1 MTEPK
6 AVEPDL
12 FEAMGTQRA
21 MRRLKPDAVP
31 KEYIKKILWAATR
44 APNGGNVQP
53 WRFMVVVDPEKKK
66 RLQEIYAEQWA
77 KYIEMDRG
85 RPRADQSP
93 EATRS
98 HERTMAAGQYL
109 ADHLHEAPVIIIPCG
124 FLLAVNTG
132 IASGSSIYPAIQNL
146 MLAARALG
154 LGTVLTT
161 LHRQNEGA
169 VRELLGIPE
178 NAHTAALIPVGWPIG
193 RFGAGPRLPVEA
205 VTYWDQWGAKEGS

>member
-1 MTEPK
+1 MLDNSV
-6 AVEPDL
+6 VEPDI

-21 MRRLKPDAVP
+21 MRRLKPDPVP
-31 KEYIKKILWAATR
+31 RELVKKILWAATR

-53 WRFMVVVDPEKKK
+53 WRFMVIVDAAKK
-66 RLQEIYAEQWA
+66 RALQQIYSAEWEKYVAMDRERARPNDTAEQL
-77 KYIEMDRG
+77 
-85 RPRADQSP
+85 
-93 EATRS
+93 RS
-98 HERTMAAGQYL
+98 HDRTMAAGQHL

-161 LHRQNEGA
+161 LHRHNEVA

-193 RFGAGPRLPVEA
+193 KFGAGPRLPVEA
-205 VTYWDQWGAKEGS
+205 VTYWDTWGAKEA